1 MGGKRPDQ
9 VRMDPPATDFKTRTP
24 DEHIHEEDKQE
35 LNEEPRAAEGRIPK
49 RGENPAK
56 SELKRHRGRS
66 S

>member
-1 MGGKRPDQ
+1 
-9 VRMDPPATDFKTRTP
+9 MDPPATDFKTRTP

-35 LNEEPRAAEGRIPK
+35 LNAEPRAAEGRIPQ